1 MGKPFTK
8 AIEGVNTERYMAL
21 EDMDH
26 TRTKATSLQTNG
38 ICERLHR
45 TMCKWSTMQ
54 SCFSKENLRCF
65 GDSANRFGCMVVN
78 YNTNGTHSGKYGYGQ
93 TPMQSFVESL
103 P

>member
-45 TMCKWSTMQ
+45 TMQAEYYAELLFERKPTLLWRLCKPIW
-54 SCFSKENLRCF
+54 
-65 GDSANRFGCMVVN
+65 
-78 YNTNGTHSGKYGYGQ
+78 
-93 TPMQSFVESL
+93 
-103 P
+103 